1 MCYNKKHM
9 INQKPT
15 IPQQPKQAIPQQP
28 AQQPAPQPVIP
39 TISEAEKIDFDKK
52 KLLGRSEV
60 SLWLDTYDD
69 IFSDFDP
76 RPYSERAVS
85 DDFLLES
92 RKAFREKRSGKVEL
106 KFLIPEKERQ
116 VRTET
121 TIKKRLKEYFQKNSD
136 RQKQETQ
143 KAKNIVKILLAAGFL
158 MLLFSSAISYSN
170 PQIFILYLLITFFD
184 LGGWLSVWFGLE
196 HFIYDIR
203 AKQPEME
210 FYEKMAD
217 AEINF
222 ITY

>member
-1 MCYNKKHM
+1 M
-9 INQKPT
+9 INQKSV
-15 IPQQPKQAIPQQP
+15 IPQQPIQQP
-28 AQQPAPQPVIP
+28 TIPA
-39 TISEAEKIDFDKK
+39 ISEAEKIDFDKK
-52 KLLGRSEV
+52 KLLERSEV

-85 DDFLLES
+85 DDFLAES
-92 RKAFREKRSGKVEL
+92 RKALREKRSGRVEL

-116 VRTET
+116 IRTET
-121 TIKKRLKEYFQKNSD
+121 VIKKRLKEYFQKNSD

-143 KAKNIVKILLAAGFL
+143 KAKNVVKTLLVAGFL
-158 MLLFSSAISYSN
+158 ILLLSSIISYSN
-170 PQIFILYLLITFFD
+170 PQIFIFYLLITFFD

-203 AKQPEME
+203 AKQPELE

>member
-1 MCYNKKHM
+1 MCYNKRRM
-9 INQKPT
+9 MNSRSINPQEP
-15 IPQQPKQAIPQQP
+15 IAQQQPKQQP
-28 AQQPAPQPVIP
+28 LPQPSAP
-39 TISEAEKIDFDKK
+39 AAEKIDLESEKK
-52 KLLGRSEV
+52 KLLERSEV

-92 RKAFREKRSGKVEL
+92 RKALREKRSGKVEL

-217 AEINF
+217 AEITF

>member
-1 MCYNKKHM
+1 MP
-9 INQKPT
+9 NQKQV
-15 IPQQPKQAIPQQP
+15 IPQQPT
-28 AQQPAPQPVIP
+28 QQPAPQPVIP
-39 TISEAEKIDFDKK
+39 VISEAEKIDFDKK
-52 KLLGRSEV
+52 KLLERSEV
-60 SLWLDTYDD
+60 SLWLDTYED

-85 DDFLLES
+85 DDFLAES
-92 RKAFREKRSGKVEL
+92 RKAFREKRSGRVEL

-116 VRTET
+116 IRTET
-121 TIKKRLKEYFQKNSD
+121 VIKKRLKEYFQKNSD

-143 KAKNIVKILLAAGFL
+143 KAKNVVKTLLTAGLL
-158 MLLFSSAISYSN
+158 MLLLSSIISYSN
-170 PQIFILYLLITFFD
+170 PKIFILYLLITFFD

-203 AKQPEME
+203 AKQPESE

-222 ITY
+222 IIY